1 MNNDY
6 KNLTLNDLYKY
17 FCLSTYTAYNSVGK
31 KRTFFSITGKMKKN
45 NIKIYL
51 LFISIIM
58 IISSIMGYEYGGFK
72 RVIIILIICFVTL
85 FVSFVKYTILFR
97 KSNIKIKQLNYYN
110 RELPSN
116 LRPSHVRML
125 LNDGLIDEVSLAST
139 LLDLIDNGYLQITG
153 VSRKENIFKK
163 NTDITIIRTNK
174 NTSNLLSY
182 ELFLIDWFFGDS
194 INEISGN
201 DLQRKLRENDDL
213 NDNYNTFIYL
223 VLLSFPINVFYENN
237 RKKYNMDKKILT
249 YAIIF
254 MIGLFSL
261 LISPY
266 FIFLAIYGISGIIFF
281 CPTYSVNKIGA
292 IQINSWL
299 SVKKFLEDFMN
310 KYKKVED
317 VALWDNYLTYSLALD
332 VNDNVKKE
340 IFDFFGKDISDFK
353 IISNNKNIKNT
364 FGFSSYTEFP
374 LYKGTDIKDNN
385 YIETLITEEMK
396 KYNLNINQ
404 NN

>member
-17 FCLSTYTAYNSVGK
+17 YCLSTYTTYNSVGK
-31 KRTFFSITGKMKKN
+31 KRTFFSITGKIKKN
-45 NIKIYL
+45 NVKIYL
-51 LFISIIM
+51 LFISIII
-58 IISSIMGYEYGGFK
+58 IISSIIAYEDGGLE
-72 RVIIILIICFVTL
+72 RVARILIICFATL
-85 FVSFVKYTILFR
+85 FVSFVQYVILFR
-97 KSNIKIKQLNYYN
+97 KSNIKLKQLNYYN

-116 LRPSHVRML
+116 LRPAHVRML

-139 LLDLIDNGYLQITG
+139 LLDLIDKGYLQITDI
-153 VSRKENIFKK
+153 SKKENLFKK
-163 NTDITIIRTNK
+163 NTDITIIKTSK

-182 ELFLIDWFFGDS
+182 ELFLMEWFFDDG

-201 DLQRKLRENDDL
+201 DLQRKLRKSDDL

-237 RKKYNMDKKILT
+237 RKKHNMDKKILT
-249 YAIIF
+249 YAIIL

-261 LISPY
+261 IISPY
-266 FIFLAIYGISGIIFF
+266 LIFLAIYGISGIIFF
-281 CPTYSVNKIGA
+281 CPTYSVNRTGSM
-292 IQINSWL
+292 QINSWIA
-299 SVKKFLEDFMN
+299 VKKFLKDFMDN
-310 KYKKVED
+310 EKGVEM
-317 VALWDNYLTYSLALD
+317 VALWNYYLTYSLALD

-353 IISNNKNIKNT
+353 IIPNNKNMKNT

-374 LYKGTDIKDNN
+374 LYLETDIKDNN
-385 YIETLITEEMK
+385 YIEVLIAEEMK
-396 KYNLNINQ
+396 KYNLNITQ

>member
-1 MNNDY
+1 
-6 KNLTLNDLYKY
+6 
-17 FCLSTYTAYNSVGK
+17 
-31 KRTFFSITGKMKKN
+31 
-45 NIKIYL
+45 
-51 LFISIIM
+51 
-58 IISSIMGYEYGGFK
+58 MGYEYGGFK

-310 KYKKVED
+310 KDKKVED

>member
-1 MNNDY
+1 
-6 KNLTLNDLYKY
+6 
-17 FCLSTYTAYNSVGK
+17 
-31 KRTFFSITGKMKKN
+31 
-45 NIKIYL
+45 
-51 LFISIIM
+51 
-58 IISSIMGYEYGGFK
+58 
-72 RVIIILIICFVTL
+72 
-85 FVSFVKYTILFR
+85 
-97 KSNIKIKQLNYYN
+97 
-110 RELPSN
+110 
-116 LRPSHVRML
+116 
-125 LNDGLIDEVSLAST
+125 
-139 LLDLIDNGYLQITG
+139 
-153 VSRKENIFKK
+153 
-163 NTDITIIRTNK
+163 
-174 NTSNLLSY
+174 
-182 ELFLIDWFFGDS
+182 
-194 INEISGN
+194 
-201 DLQRKLRENDDL
+201 
-213 NDNYNTFIYL
+213 
-223 VLLSFPINVFYENN
+223 
-237 RKKYNMDKKILT
+237 MDKKILT

-310 KYKKVED
+310 KDKKVED